1 MPPYGRRSTERS
13 VRRRRWTSGPRD
25 RREARLFAVRLPHR
39 EGGGHFAGANDADAG
54 LDLRNIL
61 RVLIKRK
68 WLIVAVTAT
77 FVCLGLVW
85 ALLQTPLYK
94 ATLRLQIDQS
104 APQIVKGAEQSSP
117 ESNDFST
124 EIELLKSLGLAE
136 RVASRTRIARDQGPN
151 ALSSAATDAAAPGG
165 SKLADQRR
173 AAAAGIIGRLV
184 VKPVVGTRLVDISY
198 SDPSPTSAQRIA
210 NAYGE
215 AYIAANLDK
224 RFQANAYAK
233 SFLEDQLK
241 QLKLRLEES
250 EKSLLA
256 FAEKEQIVQT
266 NDRASVAESN
276 LAAANSA
283 LGALIAERIKNE
295 QLWRQAEYASGINV
309 PQILTNRAIEELRSR
324 RGQLV
329 TEYQEKL
336 ETFRADYPAMVQI
349 SNKIK
354 EIDHQIGVEVKA
366 IKSSLK
372 AAFDASSSQETEMKQ
387 RIDQLRGELL
397 DLQKRSIQYN
407 ILKREVDSSRSLYE
421 SLLQRY
427 KEVDVA
433 SGVGTNR
440 VFIIDAA
447 QLPTVPSW
455 PNKLLTLLAALAL
468 GFGVSGAAIV
478 LAREVRRFDLFA
490 GRRGSRLGST
500 AYWRHSEIRRG
511 EADARGRALQSALGR
526 LGGVPIDLHV
536 AAVLNRNWRPKG
548 ADDHQRDADGR
559 ENKHCGRHRAT
570 IRRHWPQGADRGRR
584 SPQALAAPEN
594 WRRKQ
599 RGPKHLSDA

>member
-1 MPPYGRRSTERS
+1 MAEDQRSEASAEDGGPVGRAIVERRGYSPSGYPY
-13 VRRRRWTSGPRD
+13 
-25 RREARLFAVRLPHR
+25 R
-39 EGGGHFAGANDADAG
+39 EGGEHFTGASDADAG

-136 RVASRTRIARDQGPN
+136 RVASLTRIARDQGPN
-151 ALSSAATDAAAPGG
+151 TLSSAATDAAAPGG
-165 SKLADQRR
+165 SKLAGQQR
-173 AAAAGIIGRLV
+173 AAAAGIVSRLV

-198 SDPSPTSAQRIA
+198 SDPSPASAQRIA

-250 EKSLLA
+250 EKALLA

-295 QLWRQAEYASGINV
+295 QLWRQAENASGINV
-309 PQILTNRAIEELRSR
+309 PQILTNRAIEESAEPARS
-324 RGQLV
+324 
-329 TEYQEKL
+329 
-336 ETFRADYPAMVQI
+336 A
-349 SNKIK
+349 
-354 EIDHQIGVEVKA
+354 
-366 IKSSLK
+366 
-372 AAFDASSSQETEMKQ
+372 
-387 RIDQLRGELL
+387 
-397 DLQKRSIQYN
+397 
-407 ILKREVDSSRSLYE
+407 
-421 SLLQRY
+421 
-427 KEVDVA
+427 
-433 SGVGTNR
+433 
-440 VFIIDAA
+440 
-447 QLPTVPSW
+447 
-455 PNKLLTLLAALAL
+455 
-468 GFGVSGAAIV
+468 
-478 LAREVRRFDLFA
+478 
-490 GRRGSRLGST
+490 
-500 AYWRHSEIRRG
+500 
-511 EADARGRALQSALGR
+511 
-526 LGGVPIDLHV
+526 
-536 AAVLNRNWRPKG
+536 
-548 ADDHQRDADGR
+548 
-559 ENKHCGRHRAT
+559 RHR
-570 IRRHWPQGADRGRR
+570 ISREIGNIPRRLSGHGAN
-584 SPQALAAPEN
+584 Q
-594 WRRKQ
+594 Q
-599 RGPKHLSDA
+599 